1 MIPKEDIKKID
12 ESDLKLLIE
21 NEIPEDM
28 TQEYK
33 REFPLTT
40 QENKIKF
47 LASVSSFAN
56 TSGGD
61 LIIGIEVDNE
71 SKLPKKLVGI
81 PVSNNSTDEPIRGMD
96 DLIRQGI
103 QPRILEYQIHP
114 IKLENS
120 NFAFLIR
127 IKKSWINPHRVTLS
141 GHDRFY
147 IRGAASTNQMDVT
160 QLRSAFLLSETRIEK
175 IKLFISERI
184 SNIYSNEIPTLLP
197 EGAKVIL
204 HIIPLASFD
213 PEHVISIHENEKTI
227 NQLLTLRC
235 GPTPLEYNLDGILMT
250 NRRDR
255 DNLSSEYIQF
265 FRQGII
271 ESVSGNYLVSYED
284 KCIPIYLFEKN
295 LIQALENNLDIL
307 KLLRVEPPILIKI
320 SLTHIKNYKRCKSQH
335 EFENPREIFK
345 DILQLPETIIDN
357 YKLTSDQILHN
368 AFDAL
373 SNACGLPKSPNY
385 DDNGRW
391 AKNR

>member
-1 MIPKEDIKKID
+1 MIPKENIKKID
-12 ESDLKLLIE
+12 ESDLKLLIA

-33 REFPLTT
+33 LEFPLTT
-40 QENKIKF
+40 PDNKIKF

-61 LIIGIEVDNE
+61 LIIGIKVDKE
-71 SKLPKKLVGI
+71 SKLPKELVGVLI
-81 PVSNNSTDEPIRGMD
+81 SNNSTDETIRGMD

-120 NFAFLIR
+120 NFVFLIR

-141 GHDRFY
+141 GHDKFY

-184 SNIYSNEIPTLLP
+184 SNIYSNETPTPLP

-204 HIIPLASFD
+204 HIIPLSSFD
-213 PEHVISIHENEKTI
+213 PDHIILLHENEKII
-227 NQLLTLRC
+227 NQLLTLNC
-235 GPTPLEYNLDGILMT
+235 YPTPLEYNLDGILKT
-250 NRRDR
+250 DQRDR
-255 DNLSSEYIQF
+255 DNQSSEYIQF

-271 ESVSGNYLVSYED
+271 ESVSGNYLLSYKD
-284 KCIPIYLFEKN
+284 KCILIYRFEKEI
-295 LIQALENNLDIL
+295 IQALENNLDIL
-307 KLLRVEPPILIKI
+307 KLLRIEPPILIKI
-320 SLTHIKNYKRCKSQH
+320 SFTHIKNYKRCKLQH
-335 EFENPREIFK
+335 EFESPREIFK

-357 YKLTSDQILHN
+357 YELTSDQILHN

-385 DDNGRW
+385 DNNGRW
-391 AKNR
+391 VKNR

>member
-1 MIPKEDIKKID
+1 MIPKENIKKID
-12 ESDLKLLIE
+12 KSDLKLLID

-33 REFPLTT
+33 LEFPLTT
-40 QENKIKF
+40 PDNKIKF

-61 LIIGIEVDNE
+61 LIIGIKVDKE
-71 SKLPKKLVGI
+71 SKLPKELVGVS
-81 PVSNNSTDEPIRGMD
+81 VSNNSTDETIRGMD

-141 GHDRFY
+141 GHDKFY
-147 IRGAASTNQMDVT
+147 VRGAASTNQMDVA

-184 SNIYSNEIPTLLP
+184 SNIYSNETPTPLP

-204 HIIPLASFD
+204 HIIPLSSFD
-213 PEHVISIHENEKTI
+213 PEHVISLYENEKTI
-227 NQLLTLRC
+227 DRLVTLRC
-235 GPTPLEYNLDGILMT
+235 GPTSPEYNLDGILKT

-255 DNLSSEYIQF
+255 DNQSSDYIQF

-295 LIQALENNLDIL
+295 LIKALENNLDIL
-307 KLLRVEPPILIKI
+307 KLLNIEPPILIKI
-320 SLTHIKNYKRCKSQH
+320 SLTGIKNYTRCKSQH
-335 EFENPREIFK
+335 EFEKPREIIK
-345 DILQLPETIIDN
+345 DILQLPETIIEN
-357 YKLTSDQILHN
+357 YELASDQILHN

-373 SNACGLPKSPNY
+373 SNACGLPKSLNY
-385 DDNGRW
+385 D
-391 AKNR
+391 